1 MAKYTLVISCNMSE
15 ETKVK
20 EVPGIANYAIFN
32 ESYELID
39 ESSIQG
45 ITTLENRLAFKA
57 LCKAFETINKM
68 DNTASVVVFSTTKH
82 LVGVVRG
89 TIKNYP
95 DKELTY
101 VGWYDTLSR
110 GHLVSI
116 YPYRG
121 AIDIQYFPIAVQDI
135 LIKWQSF
142 SSKNMKNLRK
152 VVEEKRIAHKHWV
165 KEQRQKAEERRR
177 QKRKRKAMRLAAKN
191 E

>member
-1 MAKYTLVISCNMSE
+1 MAKYTLVICCNTE
-15 ETKVK
+15 YKVH
-20 EVPGIANYAIFN
+20 EGLGIANYAIFD
-32 ESYELID
+32 ESYELLV

-45 ITTLENRLAFKA
+45 ITFTENRLAFKA
-57 LCKAFETINKM
+57 LCEAFSQINTM
-68 DNTASVVVFSTTKH
+68 DNRASVVVFSTTKH

-101 VGWYDTLSR
+101 VGKYDTLSR

-121 AIDIQYFPIAVQDI
+121 AIDVQYFPVAVQDI
-135 LIKWQSF
+135 LAKWQSY
-142 SSKNMKNLRK
+142 SAKNMKQVRK
-152 VVEEKRIAHKHWV
+152 VAEEKRIAHKHWI